1 MNPELLRD
9 WRRWAEAERE
19 GRSEDADRAFRGVF
33 HAVPAYLPGDGS
45 TGRVA
50 QTIARA
56 AARQARLAKLA
67 AAIGAVVAVAL
78 SIAVVLQLPRIL
90 RAALQFSVRV
100 VIWTILAFERGL
112 DTWTILAQAAR
123 AIGAVLL
130 APQVTIAMAGLGL
143 LAVGAL
149 YALNRM
155 LEPEERS
162 SL

>member
-1 MNPELLRD
+1 MTPELLRD
-9 WRRWAEAERE
+9 WRRWVDAERE
-19 GRSEDADRAFRGVF
+19 GRSEDADAAFRAVF
-33 HAVPAYLPGDGS
+33 HAVPTHLPGDAL
-45 TGRVA
+45 TGRVV
-50 QTIARA
+50 QTVARA

-67 AAIGAVVAVAL
+67 AATGAVVAVAL
-78 SIAVVLQLPRIL
+78 TIAVLLQLPRFL
-90 RAALQFSVRV
+90 RAMVEFSVRT

-112 DTWTILAQAAR
+112 DAWTILVQAAR
-123 AIGAVLL
+123 AVGAVLL
-130 APQVTIAMAGLGL
+130 APQVTIAMMGLGL